1 MQRQTRSCAK
11 CGEPA
16 KIFRQDY
23 DFGESGLS
31 NVVLKNIE
39 VVKCGACGEISPRI
53 PRLSDL
59 MATLAAA
66 LITKPYELSGE
77 DIRFLRKYAAM
88 TAAEFASLLSADPST
103 LSRWENEAQKPGPQ
117 SDKLIRVIALERGAG
132 LKKKLQSAVDHF
144 KNIKKPSKRV
154 RLSVNPETGK
164 VDYKEAA

>member
-1 MQRQTRSCAK
+1 MRRCAK

-16 KIFRQDY
+16 KIVRRDY
-23 DFGESGLS
+23 DFTESGLS
-31 NVVLKNIE
+31 NVALQNIE
-39 VVKCGACGEISPRI
+39 VVTCAACGEVAPRI
-53 PRLSDL
+53 SRLADL
-59 MATLAAA
+59 MASLAAA

-77 DIRFLRKYAAM
+77 EIRFLRKYSGM
-88 TAAEFASLLSADPST
+88 TAAEFAELLSADPST

-117 SDKLIRVIALERGAG
+117 SDKLIRVIALERGQG

-164 VDYKEAA
+164 VNYKESA